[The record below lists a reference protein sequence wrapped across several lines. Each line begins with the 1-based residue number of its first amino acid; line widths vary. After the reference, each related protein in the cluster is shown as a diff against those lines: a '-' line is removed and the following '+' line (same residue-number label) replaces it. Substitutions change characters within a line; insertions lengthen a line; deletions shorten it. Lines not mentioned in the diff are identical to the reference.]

1 MKKETKI
8 ICGSVL
14 AFLIVLFGIVAI
26 IIHESPQIQRETH
39 PTDITV
45 NEFVRQIAPAAQ
57 REQKK
62 YRIPASIT
70 IAQAGLESNWGRSR
84 LANKY
89 NNLFGIKANSDD
101 DVKGGF
107 KLSFYGGLKMY
118 DLGGLGIDRCQAI

>member
-14 AFLIVLFGIVAI
+14 ALLIILFGIVAI

-62 YRIPASIT
+62 YHIPASIT
-70 IAQAGLESNWGRSR
+70 IAQA
-84 LANKY
+84 
-89 NNLFGIKANSDD
+89 
-101 DVKGGF
+101 
-107 KLSFYGGLKMY
+107 
-118 DLGGLGIDRCQAI
+118 